1 MYVGELVSLYIL
13 AELYDGL
20 QFLAALLVCGGEVDG
35 DSWSEHSW
43 ALGTVGL
50 NAGARLRKA
59 ASIGGRLIVESKVYL
74 LVNRLTGAID
84 SAAHEALAATVTPD
98 SGTGDHN
105 LPQLGEQQRNPCM
118 FYGESFLF
126 HDNR

>member
-1 MYVGELVSLYIL
+1 ML
-13 AELYDGL
+13 
-20 QFLAALLVCGGEVDG
+20 FVCPIAPGQTDVP
-35 DSWSEHSW
+35 
-43 ALGTVGL
+43 
-50 NAGARLRKA
+50 AGSAHH
-59 ASIGGRLIVESKVYL
+59 VESKVYL

-126 HDNR
+126 HVPPNIADRSGSHSHARYTPECDLSH